1 MMINKKI
8 HMINFHKKI
17 LIFKKIIK
25 KLNIFVKLNSRKIKI
40 WNSNYIK
47 IMKNFK
53 YKIKKIKI

>member
-17 LIFKKIIK
+17 LFFKKTIK

-47 IMKNFK
+47 IMKSFK